1 VSRAN
6 PTAFSR
12 SVINRPSWDFVFLT
26 QNYPRFIGLTGSV
39 EAVEA
44 AKRQFRVFA
53 EKNPDPNDPEGYVV
67 PHSAITYV
75 LGPDGKFVTHF
86 TDAVE
91 ASAMARALEQLL

>member
-1 VSRAN
+1 
-6 PTAFSR
+6 
-12 SVINRPSWDFVFLT
+12 
-26 QNYPRFIGLTGSV
+26 
-39 EAVEA
+39 
-44 AKRQFRVFA
+44 VFA